1 MKLCAAR
8 LSVLFL
14 TTGLFAAH
22 AADWP
27 GFLGPQGDGTSPET
41 GLLDAFPAG
50 GPPILWQTNIGTGY
64 SAPSVRAGQL
74 VLFHRLGDQE
84 VVEAFDAATGK
95 PRWRRGYPTAYIDP
109 FGYNNGPRCAPLLT
123 TNRCY
128 TFGAEGKLT
137 CLDLASGRQLW
148 QCDTAK
154 DFTVPEAFFG
164 VGSAPL
170 LEGNLLITMIG
181 GQTNS
186 GMVAFHAETGAT
198 VWESVGGGNWTG
210 EPMHGWPGERTVNW
224 RNWDKQ
230 ASYSSPVAATI
241 HGRRVVFCLMRQGLV
256 ALDPVTG
263 EVFDSFWF
271 RAQIEESVNA
281 INPVVS
287 GDRIF
292 ISAAYYRV
300 GSLVLELTPDFKFQ
314 EVWRSPTERG
324 QPPNL
329 ELHWTTPIL
338 HDGHLYA
345 FSGRNEPDA
354 SFRCVEFAT
363 GKLKW
368 ERDESWRRRSS
379 GPPPNTFGRG
389 SAILAD
395 GKLIALG
402 EAGLLGLFQPNPER
416 LVELARWQVPE
427 MRYPC
432 WAGPVLADQR
442 VYLRSEDR
450 LICLNFARR

>member
-14 TTGLFAAH
+14 TTGLFVAP

-41 GLLDAFPAG
+41 GLLDSFPAG
-50 GPPILWQTNIGTGY
+50 GPAIVWQTNIGTGY
-64 SAPSVRAGQL
+64 SAPSVRAGKL
-74 VLFHRLGDQE
+74 VLFHRLGDEE
-84 VVEAFDAATGK
+84 VVEAFDAATGE
-95 PRWRRGYPTAYIDP
+95 PRWRHGYPTAYIDP

-137 CLDLASGRQLW
+137 CLDLASGRPLW
-148 QCDTAK
+148 QRDTAK

-170 LEGNLLITMIG
+170 LEGDLLITMVG

-186 GMVAFHAETGAT
+186 GMVAFHAATGAT
-198 VWESVGGGNWTG
+198 VWESVGTGNWTG
-210 EPMHGWPGERTVNW
+210 QPMHGWPGERTVTW

-263 EVFDSFWF
+263 QVFDSFWF

-287 GDRIF
+287 GNHIF

-300 GSLVLELTPDFKFQ
+300 GSLVLELTVDFKFK
-314 EVWRSPTERG
+314 EVWRSPTGRG
-324 QPPNL
+324 QAPNL

-363 GKLKW
+363 GSLKW
-368 ERDESWRRRSS
+368 ERDESWRRRS

-395 GKLIALG
+395 GKLIVLG
-402 EAGLLGLFQPNPER
+402 EAGLLGLFRPNPER
-416 LVELARWQVPE
+416 LEELGRWQVSE

-450 LICLNFARR
+450 LICLDFARR

>member
-8 LSVLFL
+8 LSALFL

-50 GPPILWQTNIGTGY
+50 GPTILWQTNIGTGY

-95 PRWRRGYPTAYIDP
+95 PRWRHGYPTAYIDP

-148 QCDTAK
+148 QRDTAK

-198 VWESVGGGNWTG
+198 GKRRGRQLDRSTDARLARRTDG
-210 EPMHGWPGERTVNW
+210 ELAKLG
-224 RNWDKQ
+224 Q
-230 ASYSSPVAATI
+230 AGQLFLAR
-241 HGRRVVFCLMRQGLV
+241 GRD
-256 ALDPVTG
+256 DP
-263 EVFDSFWF
+263 
-271 RAQIEESVNA
+271 
-281 INPVVS
+281 
-287 GDRIF
+287 
-292 ISAAYYRV
+292 
-300 GSLVLELTPDFKFQ
+300 
-314 EVWRSPTERG
+314 RSPRG
-324 QPPNL
+324 L
-329 ELHWTTPIL
+329 L
-338 HDGHLYA
+338 
-345 FSGRNEPDA
+345 PDA
-354 SFRCVEFAT
+354 PGIGGAGS
-363 GKLKW
+363 GH
-368 ERDESWRRRSS
+368 RR
-379 GPPPNTFGRG
+379 
-389 SAILAD
+389 
-395 GKLIALG
+395 
-402 EAGLLGLFQPNPER
+402 GL
-416 LVELARWQVPE
+416 
-427 MRYPC
+427 
-432 WAGPVLADQR
+432 
-442 VYLRSEDR
+442 
-450 LICLNFARR
+450 

>member
-1 MKLCAAR
+1 MKLCPAR

-14 TTGLFAAH
+14 TIGLFAAH

-27 GFLGPQGDGTSPET
+27 GFLGPKGDGTSPET
-41 GLLDAFPAG
+41 GLLDAFPPG
-50 GPPILWQTNIGTGY
+50 GPAILWQTNIGTGY

-74 VLFHRLGDQE
+74 VLFHRLGDEE
-84 VVEAFDAATGK
+84 VVEAFDAATGE
-95 PRWRRGYPTAYIDP
+95 PHWRHGYPTAYIDP

-137 CLDLASGRQLW
+137 CLDLSSGRQLW
-148 QCDTAK
+148 QRDTAN

-170 LEGNLLITMIG
+170 LEGAFLITMVG

-186 GMVAFHAETGAT
+186 GMVAFHAATGAKI
-198 VWESVGGGNWTG
+198 WESVGAGNWTG
-210 EPMHGWPGERTVNW
+210 QPMHGWPGERTVSW

-230 ASYSSPVAATI
+230 ASYSTPVAATI

-287 GDRIF
+287 DNRIF

-300 GSLVLELTPDFKFQ
+300 GSLVLELNPDFKFK
-314 EVWRSPTERG
+314 EVWRSPPERG

-368 ERDESWRRRSS
+368 ERDESWQRRRS

-395 GKLIALG
+395 GKLIVLG
-402 EAGLLGLFQPNPER
+402 EAGLLGLFQPNPKR
-416 LVELARWQVPE
+416 LEELARWQVPE

-432 WAGPVLADQR
+432 WAGPVLSDKR
-442 VYLRSEDR
+442 LYLRSEDR
-450 LICLNFARR
+450 LICLDFARR